1 MHYFPFCDFI
11 LRSITFA
18 TDPVMLSTLDDGRI
32 IRGLSGIPDEGPVV
46 LIGYHMLMG
55 LELGPLVIRFLKEKN
70 ILLRGISHPFMF
82 DRNAEMLM
90 PDSSS
95 FDKYRIM
102 GAVPVSGTNLYKLL
116 AKDSFVLLYP
126 GGARE
131 ALHRKVKTTISPFP
145 F

>member
-1 MHYFPFCDFI
+1 
-11 LRSITFA
+11 
-18 TDPVMLSTLDDGRI
+18 MLSTLDDGRI

-55 LELGPLVIRFLKEKN
+55 LELGPLVVHFVKEKN
-70 ILLRGISHPFMF
+70 ILIRGIAHPFMY

-90 PDSSS
+90 PDYSS

-102 GAVPVSGTNLYKLL
+102 GAAPVSGANLYKLL
-116 AKDSFVLLYP
+116 AKNSFVLLYP

-131 ALHRKVKTTISPFP
+131 ALHRKVKSNIFSPIGKFLLHLLL
-145 F
+145 